1 VTAGEQYRS
10 VRILLSSARAK
21 LEEGDRAAALK
32 ALEDALALDPDFL
45 AAQYLRDRIQLGQS
59 PESWQPFVPRRSPE
73 AQGAVATNLLD
84 SPVPAT
90 DVETTLSVEHL
101 RYDDPFLSG
110 VIAYQ
115 SGSRARANH
124 LHRRDVLL
132 PAAAVLSAIVL
143 GASWFEHA
151 TRLRSRPTVSIARLI
166 EPPEERP
173 GPATTP
179 AFEAHLN
186 GTPSSASADRIQSTR
201 GAPRP
206 TSPRESVALELQR
219 VRAIVAA
226 EALAGRHDEGGQ
238 PTDLP
243 TSPAPPVVGTVG
255 PAPPTRAP
263 SPADGAP
270 SFAGSNAVA
279 SANDGPGAVP
289 APAAPAANDDE
300 MLIQRVLQRYRAAY
314 QVLDARSAREVWPAV
329 DEAALSRAFHS
340 LESQTLSFDE
350 CDVRVRGSAGGATC
364 RGTASYVPKVGSR
377 EARVERRTWT
387 FVLRKIGA
395 AWVIQSVKTHR

>member
-1 VTAGEQYRS
+1 
-10 VRILLSSARAK
+10 

-45 AAQYLRDRIQLGQS
+45 AAQCLRDRIQFADS
-59 PESWQPFVPRRSPE
+59 SESWQPFVPRRSPE
-73 AQGAVATNLLD
+73 AQGAIATSILD
-84 SPVPAT
+84 SPVPVA
-90 DVETTLSVEHL
+90 DVETTLSVDHL
-101 RYDDPFLSG
+101 RYNAPFPSG
-110 VIAYQ
+110 VITHQ

-124 LHRRDVLL
+124 LQWREVLL
-132 PAAAVLSAIVL
+132 PAGAVFGAIVL
-143 GASWFEHA
+143 GAASFEHA

-166 EPPEERP
+166 EPPEEPP
-173 GPATTP
+173 GPATTS
-179 AFEAHLN
+179 AFEEHLN
-186 GTPSSASADRIQSTR
+186 GTPSSASADRIQPKG
-201 GAPRP
+201 GAPKP
-206 TSPRESVALELQR
+206 ASPREGVALELQR

-238 PTDLP
+238 PTDLS
-243 TSPAPPVVGTVG
+243 TSPAPPVVDTVG
-255 PAPPTRAP
+255 PAPPTPAL
-263 SPADGAP
+263 SPPDGAT
-270 SFAGSNAVA
+270 SSVAGSNAVPA
-279 SANDGPGAVP
+279 ANDAPRAIPATTVP
-289 APAAPAANDDE
+289 ATNDDE

-364 RGTASYVPKVGSR
+364 RGTARYVPKVGNR

-387 FVLRKIGA
+387 FVLRKTGA
-395 AWVIQSVKTHR
+395 AWVIQSVKTDR

>member
-1 VTAGEQYRS
+1 VAAGEQYRS

-45 AAQYLRDRIQLGQS
+45 AAQCLRDRIQFADS
-59 PESWQPFVPRRSPE
+59 SESWQPFVPRRSPE
-73 AQGAVATNLLD
+73 AQGAIATSVLD
-84 SPVPAT
+84 SPVPVA
-90 DVETTLSVEHL
+90 DVETTLSVDHL
-101 RYDDPFLSG
+101 RYNDPSLSG
-110 VIAYQ
+110 VITHQ

-124 LHRRDVLL
+124 LHRREVLL
-132 PAAAVLSAIVL
+132 PAAAVLGAIVL
-143 GASWFEHA
+143 GALSFEHA

-166 EPPEERP
+166 EPPEEPP
-173 GPATTP
+173 GPATTS

-186 GTPSSASADRIQSTR
+186 GTPSSASADRIRPTG
-201 GAPRP
+201 GAPKP
-206 TSPRESVALELQR
+206 ASPREGVALELQR

-238 PTDLP
+238 PTDLS
-243 TSPAPPVVGTVG
+243 TSPVPPLVDTVG
-255 PAPPTRAP
+255 PAPPTPAP
-263 SPADGAP
+263 SPADGAA
-270 SFAGSNAVA
+270 SAASSNAVA
-279 SANDGPGAVP
+279 SANDGPRGVP
-289 APAAPAANDDE
+289 ATTAPAANDDE

-314 QVLDARSAREVWPAV
+314 QVLDARSARDVWPAV
-329 DEAALSRAFHS
+329 DEAALSRAFRS

-364 RGTASYVPKVGSR
+364 RGTARYVPKVGNR

-387 FVLRKIGA
+387 FVLRKTGA
-395 AWVIQSVKTHR
+395 AWVIQSVKTNR